1 MARIW
6 IYWLR
11 LHFKKDLF
19 LNHPNIIYNLIN
31 FCSAMSTLFRRSL
44 PLYCTFII
52 NLRWKQ
58 STKTKTFNLLEYFVR
73 SSIKLFAIKPNE
85 RKSEWVSDYIRYFWL
100 YSWPSDFIT
109 IANVYTI
116 PDILGIVVKI
126 LDLLIFDFTY
136 Q

>member
-85 RKSEWVSDYIRYFWL
+85 RKSEWVTTLHIFDSIHDHQTLLQYQMSILFQ
-100 YSWPSDFIT
+100 T
-109 IANVYTI
+109 
-116 PDILGIVVKI
+116 LGIDTWFI
-126 LDLLIFDFTY
+126 DFWFY
-136 Q
+136 ISIYLV